1 MIYPTLRILSLVGHM
16 GNFFYR
22 NDVEEIKNEL
32 LKTLKSVPQ
41 EREKVEEAV
50 SLAIKLNKTLKNC

>member
-1 MIYPTLRILSLVGHM
+1 MIYPTSRILSLVGHM